1 MNPMDKY
8 NQLMNV
14 VNNPN
19 AVDKGLS
26 FGPHGGM
33 FGAYAPSSGIAP
45 NPYGITGVTDN
56 NTGAGFH
63 GSAENIQ
70 FGNPFQAAPAG
81 YVPFNPAWGVDQNP
95 ETGDFGLPTSPEGA
109 TAGSGGVAA
118 PPGGEYTEEY
128 IPWVGGGQGNGNQ
141 PTAQS
146 TPFLDS
152 YMRAR
157 EAAKAEGPV
166 TSMMKDYM

>member
-63 GSAENIQ
+63 GSAEHIQ

-109 TAGSGGVAA
+109 TAGSGGVATQPEGA
-118 PPGGEYTEEY
+118 PAAGVDFSSNYDPRGH
-128 IPWVGGGQGNGNQ
+128 
-141 PTAQS
+141 S

-152 YMRAR
+152 YIRSRESAR
-157 EAAKAEGPV
+157 AEGPV
-166 TSMMKDYM
+166 TGMMKKYME